1 MALVDCP
8 EVCIGFQGLVD
19 DGARTQVLDAD
30 IEAVGF
36 IVMAPKSGDISDVHF
51 YTATVTTGDTMLV
64 SLQTVDVTDGNP
76 DGTIDQ
82 SGTVVVGD
90 GDDNVR
96 KTVALGSNRTVTKGE
111 YIAIVIEFDSFV
123 AGNMQIR
130 IGDDSYGREI
140 TYSKFRD
147 TGSSWSALF
156 ARRPI
161 LLLEYSDGSFP
172 YPVDCLPASPTQYS
186 GLDSGDT
193 PDEVA
198 LRFKLTGP
206 MRLSGAEWFGDLA
219 NAALP
224 ELVIYEGTT
233 ALGTI
238 SNIDGDIKRNTSNGR
253 YRGVFSSGVVLSAG
267 TVYRLGLRPTT
278 TATVGLHRLIV
289 DSNDHLEATPGGKE
303 FYTSTRVDQGAW
315 DADLT
320 TTQVAINLYFDQID
334 DGAGGGDTV
343 VISRPRRII

>member
-8 EVCIGFQGLVD
+8 EICIGYQDLID
-19 DGARTQVLDAD
+19 DGGRTITLDAD
-30 IEAVGF
+30 GEKVGF
-36 IVMAPKSGDISDVHF
+36 IVMAPKSGDVSDIHF
-51 YTATVTTGDTMLV
+51 YTGNVTTGDTLKA
-64 SLQTVDVTDGNP
+64 SLQDVDVTNGEP
-76 DGTIDQ
+76 DETIDQ
-82 SGTVVVGD
+82 SGTVVVAD
-90 GDDNVR
+90 EDDNVR

-111 YIAIVIEFDSFV
+111 YIAVVIEFDSFV
-123 AGNMQIR
+123 AGDLQIKYANLGNSR
-130 IGDDSYGREI
+130 MLTYTMEKIGG
-140 TYSKFRD
+140 T
-147 TGSSWSALF
+147 WAHLF
-156 ARRPI
+156 NRRPM

-172 YPVDCLPASPTQYS
+172 YPVDCLSGPLSQYT

-206 MRLSGAEWFGDLA
+206 MRLSGADWFGDLA
-219 NAALP
+219 AAALP
-224 ELVIYEGTT
+224 ELIIYEGTT

-238 SNIDGDIKRNTSNGR
+238 SNIDGDIKNSGSTAR

-278 TATVGLHRLIV
+278 TATVGLHRIIV
-289 DSNDHLEATPGGKE
+289 DSNDHLESTPGGKE

-315 DADLT
+315 DTDLT

-334 DGAGGGDTV
+334 DGVGGGGTV